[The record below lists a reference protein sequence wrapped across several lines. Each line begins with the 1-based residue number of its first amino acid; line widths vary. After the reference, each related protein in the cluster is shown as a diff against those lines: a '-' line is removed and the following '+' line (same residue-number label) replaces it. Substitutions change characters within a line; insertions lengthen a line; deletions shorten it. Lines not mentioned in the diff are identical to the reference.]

1 MLSQIRSAFER
12 RGRTFPASIV
22 LAGMR
27 SLRDHDI
34 ALGGDG
40 SGSPFNIVRD
50 VSVGNFSRDEVV
62 RLYAQHTAETGQ
74 RFSDEAVEL
83 VWQQTRGQP
92 LLVNV
97 LADIAVTQLVPD
109 PSMSIEPSHIDE
121 AVRRFEA
128 SNPMHLTSL
137 ARRLGEER
145 VMSVVAP
152 AISGSELKGVLAD
165 DIRYV
170 CELGILEKSAEGG
183 LSMANPI
190 YARSLMRALA
200 EPIRANLA
208 ALPVTWRRADGSIDL
223 ERLRESFL
231 DFWARHGR
239 ALDPLIQR
247 HEIVPHIVMT
257 AWLDRVVNGGGRVE
271 REAVVANGKMDVLL
285 RYRELTLPI
294 EIKVHLD
301 GRADPVPQGLEQLDR
316 YCEGLRV
323 DSGWLVVFDQRKAAT
338 GERLENEEVVT
349 AGGRK
354 VLVVRA

>member
-1 MLSQIRSAFER
+1 MARESPAVRIEKLLDAGHAEEALRHCDEFLKQSPGSFLARL
-12 RGRTFPASIV
+12 GRTRA
-22 LAGMR
+22 LLL
-27 SLRDHDI
+27 LRNYID
-34 ALGGDG
+34 
-40 SGSPFNIVRD
+40 
-50 VSVGNFSRDEVV
+50 
-62 RLYAQHTAETGQ
+62 AET
-74 RFSDEAVEL
+74 EIEL
-83 VWQQTRGQP
+83 ALRLSPNDDHARLIRGNMDHR
-92 LLVNV
+92 LG
-97 LADIAVTQLVPD
+97 
-109 PSMSIEPSHIDE
+109 HIDE

-183 LSMANPI
+183 LSMANPV

-271 REAVVANGKMDVLL
+271 REAVVANGKLDVLL
-285 RYRELTLPI
+285 RYRDLTLPI